1 MKTQDWKKIT
11 NGNLKSS
18 NFSQKAKKKILWRL
32 IITIP
37 NGSRILNKDPIFL
50 IISLLSDHQQENLV
64 TGFSEED
71 ASNILN
77 TVDLRKANKNDTRR
91 PNIRIS
97 GTYIENYKILTS
109 TVSGKASCTNAVKD
123 NKKKILFMNDVQ
135 VRRIDRK
142 KLQN

>member
-32 IITIP
+32 IITTP
-37 NGSRILNKDPIFL
+37 NGSKILKKDPIFL
-50 IISLLSDHQQENLV
+50 IFSLLSDHQQENLV

-71 ASNILN
+71 PTNILN
-77 TVDLRKANKNDTRR
+77 TVDLKKANNNDKRR
-91 PNIRIS
+91 SNALLNHIL
-97 GTYIENYKILTS
+97 KIMKYSSALYQEKPHMLDT
-109 TVSGKASCTNAVKD
+109 VKD
-123 NKKKILFMNDVQ
+123 NKKKILIMSDIH

>member
-1 MKTQDWKKIT
+1 MKEDNKWQLKIIKLLSKSEEILRRLKIT
-11 NGNLKSS
+11 IRNGS
-18 NFSQKAKKKILWRL
+18 KILK
-32 IITIP
+32 
-37 NGSRILNKDPIFL
+37 KDPIFL

>member
-1 MKTQDWKKIT
+1 MKEDNKWQLKIVKLLSKSEEILRRLKIT
-11 NGNLKSS
+11 MRNGS
-18 NFSQKAKKKILWRL
+18 KILK
-32 IITIP
+32 
-37 NGSRILNKDPIFL
+37 KDPIFL

-97 GTYIENYKILTS
+97 ETYIENYKILTS
-109 TVSGKASCTNAVKD
+109 TVSGKASCTTAVKD